1 MYAFVSGKYD
11 QKSKELPKPLTAVN
25 FLRISEIDYRDF
37 LNQWVG
43 WLQDSGIA
51 RASEA
56 A

>member
-1 MYAFVSGKYD
+1 M
-11 QKSKELPKPLTAVN
+11 PLSAVN
-25 FLRISEIDYRDF
+25 FLRISEDDYFDF
-37 LNQWVG
+37 LRRWVD